1 VAGDLGELRSRI
13 DRIDRALVGLLAER
27 MDACRE
33 VADIKAATD
42 APIIAPDR
50 VRQVL
55 SDRRQA
61 GIDAGLDP
69 DFVEQVFRAVL
80 AESHRIEVAKGRADE
95 PPQKIAGALAGALE
109 TAAVRIDHVVVLV
122 DDIQPAAGFLA
133 SLGFATRDG
142 GDGVAAAEAGGATI
156 VLVDPRAGTEAAA
169 ALRRHGSGVRYVAVE
184 VLNAAF
190 IGAALGDAR
199 RVADVTVDDHGHEQ
213 VLSVADPGTGLSIA
227 FISRVGHRV
236 PIDAAAIRALLG
248 AASL

>member
-1 VAGDLGELRSRI
+1 MAGDLGELRSRI

-95 PPQKIAGALAGALE
+95 PPRKIAGALAGALE

-133 SLGFATRDG
+133 SLGWIAGEPSVEAHFSATPP
-142 GDGVAAAEAGGATI
+142 V
-156 VLVDPRAGTEAAA
+156 PRRSSA
-169 ALRRHGSGVRYVAVE
+169 
-184 VLNAAF
+184 
-190 IGAALGDAR
+190 
-199 RVADVTVDDHGHEQ
+199 
-213 VLSVADPGTGLSIA
+213 P
-227 FISRVGHRV
+227 
-236 PIDAAAIRALLG
+236 
-248 AASL
+248 